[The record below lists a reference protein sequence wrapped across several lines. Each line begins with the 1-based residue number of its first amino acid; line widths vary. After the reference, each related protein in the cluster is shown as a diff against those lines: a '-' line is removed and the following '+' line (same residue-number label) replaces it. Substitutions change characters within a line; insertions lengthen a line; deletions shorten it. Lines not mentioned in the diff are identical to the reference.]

1 MPSYLVQVSY
11 TQSALSAMVQH
22 PENRAE
28 AIRKP
33 IENLGGKAGSFWFSF
48 GDYDVV
54 VITEMPNNVSAAP
67 QVAEP
72 RAAMAPPC
80 SRAEFPREIPSNR
93 VGTPSA
99 KRARAPHR
107 LRVHAPPPPRHR
119 LSSPRP
125 RALCD
130 LRRPWHVAVPER
142 RRLHGGGAALPPAD
156 VRLDEM
162 NVCKR

>member
-54 VITEMPNNVSAAP
+54 VITEMPNNVSAA
-67 QVAEP
+67 A
-72 RAAMAPPC
+72 
-80 SRAEFPREIPSNR
+80 F
-93 VGTPSA
+93 
-99 KRARAPHR
+99 
-107 LRVHAPPPPRHR
+107 
-119 LSSPRP
+119 
-125 RALCD
+125 AL
-130 LRRPWHVAVPER
+130 AI
-142 RRLHGGGAALPPAD
+142 GAGGACK
-156 VRLDEM
+156 
-162 NVCKR
+162 NVKTTPLLSAEEAMEAMKSAATCGYKPVGAK